1 MSVLAIVLIVI
12 GVLALLLFIGGLLY
26 SRRRLSDP
34 ALEGHIRRADQA
46 LEEARAN
53 DRGWDRALLDEAA
66 RRMLAEQRPGFGV
79 SQLHLVLVDDQPGVE
94 EDRAH
99 MLAMGD
105 EGEARVVLTRDP
117 KGEWVLDR
125 IE

>member
-12 GVLALLLFIGGLLY
+12 AVLAVLLFIGGLVY

-34 ALEGHIRRADQA
+34 ALENHISRADQA

-53 DRGWDRALLDEAA
+53 DRGWDRALLEEAA
-66 RRMLAEQRPGFGV
+66 RRTLAEQRPGFGV
-79 SQLHLVLVDDQPGVE
+79 NQMLLVLVDDRPGVE

-99 MLAMGD
+99 MMAMGD

-117 KGEWVLDR
+117 EGEWILDR